1 MNSKLRT
8 TLFAC
13 TLVLGL
19 SACSED
25 DGISSSGG
33 GSSVS
38 DGGAES
44 AQYAGT
50 YKGAMEVE
58 YKGDGVDGDDTLDT
72 TIVIHDNG
80 TVTMTIDGESV
91 NGVINGDTLEVAF
104 TVTESED
111 GVTCEGNALVTAT
124 VSGTTLSGPVVG
136 DAECKL
142 LLIKR
147 NADLTGTLT
156 ASKV

>member
-1 MNSKLRT
+1 MNSKLRSALIT
-8 TLFAC
+8 FTLIFSLA
-13 TLVLGL
+13 G
-19 SACSED
+19 CSEE

-50 YKGAMEVE
+50 YRGTTDVA
-58 YKGDGVDGDDTLDT
+58 YKGDGVDGTDTLDT

-91 NGVINGDTLEVAF
+91 NGVINGNQLEIAF
-104 TVTESED
+104 TITESED
-111 GVTCEGNALVTAT
+111 GITCEANAVVMAT
-124 VSGTTLSGPVVG
+124 VSGTSLSGPVSG

-142 LLIKR
+142 LLLER
-147 NADLTGTLT
+147 TADLTGTLS

>member
-1 MNSKLRT
+1 MKLKIRS
-8 TLFAC
+8 TLIAC
-13 TLVLGL
+13 TLIL
-19 SACSED
+19 SLAGCSDE

-33 GSSVS
+33 GSTVS

-50 YKGAMEVE
+50 YKGTMKVE
-58 YKGDGVDGDDTLDT
+58 YEGDGVDGDDTLAT
-72 TIVIHDNG
+72 TIVIRDNG
-80 TVTMTIDGESV
+80 TVTMTIDGETV
-91 NGVINGDTLEVAF
+91 NGAINGNKLEIAF

-111 GVTCEGNALVTAT
+111 GITCVGNAVVKAT
-124 VSGTTLSGPVVG
+124 VSGNSLSGPVNG

-142 LLIKR
+142 LLIEK
-147 NADLTGTLT
+147 NADLTGTLS

>member
-1 MNSKLRT
+1 MNSKLRST
-8 TLFAC
+8 VFAC
-13 TLVLGL
+13 TLLLGL
-19 SACSED
+19 TACSED

-33 GSSVS
+33 GAAS

-50 YKGAMEVE
+50 YEGTMHVE
-58 YKGDGVDGDDTLDT
+58 YKGDGVDGDDSIDT

-80 TVTMTIDGESV
+80 TVTMSIDGESA
-91 NGVINGDTLEVAF
+91 NGVISGTQIEIAF

-111 GVTCEGNALVTAT
+111 GVTCVGNALVRAT
-124 VSGTTLSGPVVG
+124 VSGTSLSGPVTG

-142 LLIKR
+142 LLVER
-147 NADLTGTLT
+147 NATLTGTLSAKKT
-156 ASKV
+156 

>member
-1 MNSKLRT
+1 MKIKIRS
-8 TLFAC
+8 TLIAC
-13 TLVLGL
+13 TLMHSLAG
-19 SACSED
+19 CSEE

-38 DGGAES
+38 DGGAKS

-58 YKGDGVDGDDTLDT
+58 YKGDDVDGDDTLDT

-91 NGVINGDTLEVAF
+91 NGVINGNMLEVAF
-104 TVTESED
+104 TVTKSED
-111 GVTCEGNALVTAT
+111 GITCVGNAVVRAT
-124 VSGTTLSGPVVG
+124 VSGTSLSGPVSG

-142 LLIKR
+142 LLIEK
-147 NADLTGTLT
+147 NADLTGTLR

>member
-1 MNSKLRT
+1 MNSKLRST
-8 TLFAC
+8 VFAC
-13 TLVLGL
+13 TLLLGL
-19 SACSED
+19 TACSED

-33 GSSVS
+33 GSAS

-50 YKGAMEVE
+50 YKGAMQVE

-80 TVTMTIDGESV
+80 TVTMNIDGESV
-91 NGVINGDTLEVAF
+91 NGVISGNQIEIAF

-111 GVTCEGNALVTAT
+111 GITCVGNAVVRAT
-124 VSGTTLSGPVVG
+124 VSGTSLSGPVTG

-142 LLIKR
+142 LLIER
-147 NADLTGTLT
+147 NATLTGTLNANKT
-156 ASKV
+156 